1 VQGCDDA
8 GGSTK
13 INRERLRIC
22 HLYADRYNVLS
33 DVQEKETVET
43 MLGKVGDIP
52 VVKKEG
58 SSYIL
63 ENGCLIEDTFAEM
76 FPMWAGRILITAH
89 NEKWALTAARTAT
102 GFAAS
107 IIMSPA
113 EAGIE
118 GIVPPKET
126 PDGRTGALIQ
136 IYHTTRRDLKTQ
148 MGLRIGQCIMTCP
161 TTAAFD
167 ALPKA
172 KRRLKVGRSLR
183 LFGDGF
189 QKSDVIVG
197 RKVWRIP
204 VMEGEFIV
212 EDSFG
217 AVKAVASGNF
227 LIFAEKQIVG
237 LQAAEEAM
245 KVMNQKVRG
254 VIMPFPGGICGSGSK
269 VGSMKYKLGASTN
282 HPFCPT
288 LRKIASDSQVPENV
302 NSVYEIVINGLNS
315 KVVKEAMAEGIKAA
329 VKVPGV
335 VKISAGNY
343 GGKLGPFRAHLKEV
357 LELT

>member
-1 VQGCDDA
+1 MM
-8 GGSTK
+8 
-13 INRERLRIC
+13 
-22 HLYADRYNVLS
+22 ADL
-33 DVQEKETVET
+33 E
-43 MLGKVGDIP
+43 
-52 VVKKEG
+52 VVKEEG
-58 SSYIL
+58 NDFIVKVPGRETFVKI
-63 ENGCLIEDTFAEM
+63 ENTYAEM
-76 FPMWAGRILITAH
+76 FPMWAGRVLVTAES
-89 NEKWALTAARTAT
+89 EKWALTAAKTAT

-118 GIVPPKET
+118 GLIDPKES
-126 PDGRTGALIQ
+126 PDGRIGVLIQ
-136 IYHTTRRDLKTQ
+136 IFHTTRRDLKTQ
-148 MGLRIGQCIMTCP
+148 MSLRIGQCIMTCP

-189 QKSDVIVG
+189 QKMDLIAG

-204 VMEGEFIV
+204 VMEGEFMV

-217 AVKAVASGNF
+217 TVKAVASGNF
-227 LIFAEKQIVG
+227 LILAKKQKSG
-237 LQAAEEAM
+237 LLAAEEAV
-245 KVMNQKVRG
+245 KAISQKVQG

-269 VGSMKYKLGASTN
+269 IGSIKYKLAASTN

-288 LRKIASDSQVPENV
+288 LRKILPDSQVPDNV
-302 NSVYEIVINGLNS
+302 DSVYEIVINGLDS
-315 KVVKEAMAEGIKAA
+315 ESVKKAMAEGIKAA
-329 VKVPGV
+329 VKVPDI

-343 GGKLGPFRAHLKEV
+343 GGNLGPFRAYLKEV
-357 LELT
+357 LNLT